1 MTNKKA
7 GVSFFH
13 EHGYDIYMNILLA
26 DDHPLFTDAIERQ
39 LIAAYPN
46 VKVLAVEDLPAAITI
61 LSDGTQTDLAVLD
74 WDMPGMEGASS
85 ITDLRNRFPD
95 LKLVILSGRI
105 NDATVHEVL
114 GLGVKGFIPK
124 SSTGNTIVAALSV
137 IMSGGTYLPVET
149 ALSQGRNAW
158 GNTTR
163 PVGIQAL
170 TKALTDREVEIL
182 KLLAGGGSNKEI
194 ARQLGL
200 QEITIKMHAS
210 RIFAKLHVRNRVQ
223 AVSHALKAGLLNEEH
238 LSS

>member
-1 MTNKKA
+1 
-7 GVSFFH
+7 
-13 EHGYDIYMNILLA
+13 MNILLA

-39 LIAAYPN
+39 LMAAYPD

-61 LSDGTQTDLAVLD
+61 LTGDTPTHLAVLD

-85 ITDLRNRFPD
+85 ITALRDRFPD

-105 NDATVHEVL
+105 DDATVHEVL

-124 SSTGNTIVAALSV
+124 SSPGNTIVAALSV

-149 ALSQGRNAW
+149 ALSQGRN
-158 GNTTR
+158 GQGETTVR
-163 PVGIQAL
+163 AIGTQTLA
-170 TKALTDREVEIL
+170 KALTEREVEIL

-194 ARQLGL
+194 ARQLGV

-210 RIFAKLHVRNRVQ
+210 RIFAKLRVRNRVQ
-223 AVSHALKAGLLNEEH
+223 AVSYALKAGLLSEEH